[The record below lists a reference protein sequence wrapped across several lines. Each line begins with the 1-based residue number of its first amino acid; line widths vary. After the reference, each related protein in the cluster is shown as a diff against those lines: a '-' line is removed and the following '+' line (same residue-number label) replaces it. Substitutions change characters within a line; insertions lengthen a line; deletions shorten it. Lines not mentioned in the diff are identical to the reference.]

1 MAATVFG
8 DLHNSS
14 SWFRFDCTDCA
25 IRTQLPVNDNGR
37 VAVNAIVGGTEIPR
51 NEEDIKDNPNFNLLS
66 VSFLFYRCTLRHR
79 QQISDAMKLN
89 GKTFFFFRSL
99 RFLYFFY
106 GTEYC
111 TDDSIGALLMI
122 VSVDAMADARMQ
134 WHRWQFGINFLCVEY
149 DFFLSVEIFCTNKII
164 VNALAVTPEQT
175 E

>member
-14 SWFRFDCTDCA
+14 SWIRFDCTDCA
-25 IRTQLPVNDNGR
+25 MRTQLPVNDNGR
-37 VAVNAIVGGTEIPR
+37 VTVNAIVRGTEIPR

-66 VSFLFYRCTLRHR
+66 VSFLFYRWTLRHR

-89 GKTFFFFRSL
+89 GKTFFFFSV
-99 RFLYFFY
+99 RFVFCVCFFS

-122 VSVDAMADARMQ
+122 VSVDAMADACMQ
-134 WHRWQFGINFLCVEY
+134 WHRWQSGINFLCVEY
-149 DFFLSVEIFCTNKII
+149 DFFFVGRNFLYKQNYRQRVGS
-164 VNALAVTPEQT
+164 NA
-175 E
+175 